1 MTSERKQFARDLRA
15 LFRKHSA
22 QPKQKSLLLLRWN
35 RQAGGARYDSEDH
48 EYKRYMPNYQL
59 SESILH
65 HRI

>member
-1 MTSERKQFARDLRA
+1 LPGVFE
-15 LFRKHSA
+15 HCSA
-22 QPKQKSLLLLRWN
+22 NIQRNRSKSRSSFCAGTVS
-35 RQAGGARYDSEDH
+35 AGGARYDSEDH